1 MGGNNHNQP
10 RSHSWPSPAPGRD
23 CGYLLTGPPPYNGF
37 MLRVILLVIGAII
50 LVSVIL
56 AVIGT
61 IIGFVIKFA
70 LIAAVLVAGFVA
82 LRTIGRKRSR
92 AASRRFR

>member
-1 MGGNNHNQP
+1 
-10 RSHSWPSPAPGRD
+10 
-23 CGYLLTGPPPYNGF
+23 

-61 IIGFVIKFA
+61 IIGILIKFA

-82 LRTIGRKRSR
+82 LGTVRRRRSK
-92 AASRRFR
+92 AASRRYR